1 MCARVRRLSLLEN
14 ASMSPADSAE
24 SPIEAETPEQAFAE
38 EFVSPQPAPRG
49 WLRRMRWPLMIGAVL
64 LVLVVG
70 FIVYLTGGRYEST
83 DDAQVVGARVQVSS
97 TLSGRVVT
105 VAVHEGQL
113 VHTGQLLF
121 QLDGRPYETATAE
134 AQANLA
140 NARLQIQALKA
151 AYRQQQANLKTAQD
165 SAAYLA
171 GEATRQRALVAAGTS
186 NAAQAAQ
193 ALDAA
198 DRARSQV
205 AAAQAQLANALAP
218 LNGNPNL
225 AVDDAPTVRV
235 AAARVANANLNQ
247 GYINIVA
254 SQEGVVTKVDQLQVG
269 DYINASQPVFS
280 LVSDRF
286 WVEANFKENQLEYMR
301 VGQTATLKLD
311 AYPHQLFQMRV
322 SSISP
327 GTGSSFSLL
336 PAENATGN
344 WVKVTQRVP
353 VRLDFVRMPDV
364 ALASGLSANV
374 KIDTQHARHLFGGP
388 SR

>member
-1 MCARVRRLSLLEN
+1 
-14 ASMSPADSAE
+14 MSPADSAE
-24 SPIEAETPEQAFAE
+24 PVMETATPEDALAQE
-38 EFVSPQPAPRG
+38 LVSPAPRSRG
-49 WLRRMRWPLMIGAVL
+49 WLRQLRWPLMGGAIL

-97 TLSGRVVT
+97 TLSGRVVSI
-105 VAVHEGQL
+105 AVHEGEL

-121 QLDGRPYETATAE
+121 QLDGRPYQTATAE

-140 NARLQIQALKA
+140 QARLNIQGLQTTYRQRQADLKA
-151 AYRQQQANLKTAQD
+151 AQA

-171 GEATRQRALVAAGTS
+171 GEATRARALVSAGTWTAS
-186 NAAQAAQ
+186 QAAQAANQ
-193 ALDAA
+193 ATQAVQ
-198 DRARSQV
+198 QV
-205 AAAQAQLANALAP
+205 AATREQVANALAA
-218 LNGNPNL
+218 LDGNPNL
-225 AVDDAPTVRV
+225 PVDNHPTVRV
-235 AAARVANANLNQ
+235 FAARVANAALNQ
-247 GYINIVA
+247 GYIDIVA
-254 SQEGVVTKVDQLQVG
+254 SQDGVATKVDQLQVG

-280 LVSDRF
+280 LVSNRF

-301 VGQTATLKLD
+301 VGQTASLKLD
-311 AYPHQLFQMRV
+311 AYPHQLFEMRLA
-322 SSISP
+322 SISP

-353 VRLDFVRMPDV
+353 VRLEFVRMPDV

-374 KIDTQHARHLFGGP
+374 KVDTRHVRHLFGSP

>member
-1 MCARVRRLSLLEN
+1 METAAPKEVVAQGLV
-14 ASMSPADSAE
+14 SPA
-24 SPIEAETPEQAFAE
+24 
-38 EFVSPQPAPRG
+38 PASRG
-49 WLRRMRWPLMIGAVL
+49 WLRRMRWPLMGGAIL
-64 LVLVVG
+64 IVLVVG
-70 FIVYLTGGRYEST
+70 FIVYLTGGRYQST

-97 TLSGRVVT
+97 TLSGRVVNI
-105 VAVHEGQL
+105 AVHEGQL

-121 QLDGRPYETATAE
+121 QLDGRPYQTATAE

-140 NARLQIQALKA
+140 QSRLNVQGLQTTYRQRLADLKA
-151 AYRQQQANLKTAQD
+151 AQA

-171 GEATRQRALVAAGTS
+171 GEAARARALVAAGTS
-186 NAAQAAQ
+186 TASQAAQAANQ
-193 ALDAA
+193 ATQAVQ
-198 DRARSQV
+198 QV
-205 AAAQAQLANALAP
+205 AATREQVANALAA
-218 LNGNPNL
+218 LGGDPNL
-225 AVDDAPTVRV
+225 PVDDHPTVRV
-235 AAARVANANLNQ
+235 AAARVANAALNQ
-247 GYINIVA
+247 GYIDIVA
-254 SQEGVVTKVDQLQVG
+254 SQDGIATKVDQLQVG

-280 LVSDRF
+280 LVSNRF

-301 VGQTATLKLD
+301 VGQTASLKLD
-311 AYPHQLFQMRV
+311 AYPHQLFEMRL

-336 PAENATGN
+336 PPENATGN

-374 KIDTQHARHLFGGP
+374 KVDTRHVRHLFGSP

>member
-1 MCARVRRLSLLEN
+1 
-14 ASMSPADSAE
+14 MSPADSAE
-24 SPIEAETPEQAFAE
+24 ARVDLSPEAAAAE
-38 EFVSPQPAPRG
+38 EIVSPPPSSG
-49 WLRRMRWPLMIGAVL
+49 WLRRLRWPLMIGAVA

-70 FIVYLTGGRYEST
+70 FFVYLTGGRYQST

-97 TLSGRVVT
+97 TISGRVVT

-113 VHTGQLLF
+113 VHAGQLLF
-121 QLDGRPYETATAE
+121 QLDGRPYQQALAE

-140 NARLQIQALKA
+140 QARLNVEALKTT
-151 AYRQQQANLKTAQD
+151 YQQRVADLKAAQD
-165 SAAYLA
+165 SAAYLN
-171 GEATRQRALVAAGTS
+171 GEAARQRALVAAGVAT
-186 NAAQAAQ
+186 AAQAAQ
-193 ALDAA
+193 AENQAVQA
-198 DRARSQV
+198 HSQI
-205 AAAQAQLANALAP
+205 AAAQAQVANALAP

-225 AVDDAPTVRV
+225 AVDDAPTVKE
-235 AAARVANANLNQ
+235 AAARVGTAAINQ
-247 GYINIVA
+247 GYVDVVA

-280 LVSDRF
+280 LVSPHF

-301 VGQTATLKLD
+301 PGQSATLKLD
-311 AYPHQLFQMRV
+311 AYPHLLLPMRV

-353 VRLDFVRMPDV
+353 VRLDFVRMPDI
-364 ALASGLSANV
+364 ALASGLSATV
-374 KIDTQHARHLFGGP
+374 KVDTGHVRHLFGDA

>member
-1 MCARVRRLSLLEN
+1 
-14 ASMSPADSAE
+14 MSPADSAE
-24 SPIEAETPEQAFAE
+24 SPIEAETPEQAMAEQFA
-38 EFVSPQPAPRG
+38 PPPAAAPRG
-49 WLRRMRWPLMIGAVL
+49 WLRRLRWPLMIGAVL
-64 LVLVVG
+64 IVLIVG
-70 FIVYLTGGRYEST
+70 FIVYLTGGRYQAT
-83 DDAQVVGARVQVSS
+83 DDAQIVGARVQVSS

-105 VAVHEGQL
+105 IAVHEGQL

-134 AQANLA
+134 AQATLA
-140 NARLQIQALKA
+140 NARLQIEALKA
-151 AYRQQQANLKTAQD
+151 SYRQEQANLKTAQD

-171 GEATRQRALVAAGTS
+171 GEAVRQRALVAAGTAT
-186 NAAQAAQ
+186 AAQAAQ
-193 ALDAA
+193 AADAA
-198 DRARSQV
+198 NRARSQV

-218 LNGNPNL
+218 LGGDPNL
-225 AVDDAPTVRV
+225 AADDAPTVRV

-254 SQEGVVTKVDQLQVG
+254 SQDGVVTKVDQLQVG

-280 LVSDRF
+280 LVSNRF
-286 WVEANFKENQLEYMR
+286 WVEANFKENQLEYVR
-301 VGQTATLKLD
+301 VGQTASLKLD
-311 AYPHQLFQMRV
+311 AYPHQLFEMRV

-374 KIDTQHARHLFGGP
+374 KIDTQHVRHLFGGP

>member
-1 MCARVRRLSLLEN
+1 
-14 ASMSPADSAE
+14 MSPADSAE
-24 SPIEAETPEQAFAE
+24 PRLDPIPEAALAE
-38 EFVSPQPAPRG
+38 EIVPPPPLPRSG
-49 WLRRMRWPLMIGAVL
+49 GLLRRLRWPLMIGAVA

-97 TLSGRVVT
+97 TISGRVVT

-113 VHTGQLLF
+113 VHAGQLLF
-121 QLDGRPYETATAE
+121 QLDGRPYEQASAE
-134 AQANLA
+134 AQANLSQ
-140 NARLQIQALKA
+140 ARLNVEALKTT
-151 AYRQQQANLKTAQD
+151 YQQRVADLKAAQD
-165 SAAYLA
+165 SAAYLN
-171 GEATRQRALVAAGTS
+171 GEAVRQRNLVAAGVATV
-186 NAAQAAQ
+186 AQATQ
-193 ALDAA
+193 AENQAVQ
-198 DRARSQV
+198 ARSQI

-218 LNGNPNL
+218 LDGNPNL
-225 AVDDAPTVRV
+225 AVDDAPAVKV
-235 AAARVANANLNQ
+235 AAARVATAALNQ
-247 GYINIVA
+247 GYVDVDA

-280 LVSDRF
+280 LVSDHF

-301 VGQTATLKLD
+301 NGQTATLKLD

-353 VRLDFVRMPDV
+353 VRLDFVSMPQV

-374 KIDTQHARHLFGGP
+374 KIDTRHVRHLFGGA